1 MTISNHSADVAV
13 LGGGPGG
20 YVAARVAAQRGAR
33 VVLVEKEREVT
44 CSCGSGVPVTKLE
57 IGGKPVELVAL
68 PLIFQKFVGLGRK
81 PDEAGAREVFETVK
95 IYNAVPAEAEDSYRE
110 AVGREFAAYCQKE
123 QKP

>member
-44 CSCGSGVPVTKLE
+44 CSCGSGVPVAKLD
-57 IGGKPVELVAL
+57 IGGKPVERVAL
-68 PLIFQKFVGLGRK
+68 PLIFQKHVDMGHRL
-81 PDEAGAREVFETVK
+81 DEAGAREVFETVR
-95 IYNAVPAEAEDSYRE
+95 IYNAVSAEAEGSHRE
-110 AVGREFAAYCQKE
+110 AVRREFSAYC
-123 QKP
+123 